1 MNEKVFIGEVLG
13 PDAEVDN
20 NKLTVTSKATV
31 QPVALMRLNVFV
43 PASRSAKNLHSSI
56 DVSSVFKDLEYSRR
70 EGYDD
75 IRITGERLGMAIDFK
90 VWVGIIEAFSKYG
103 LKTNSIRLT
112 FHEFAGMCRFESK
125 RFDSRLR
132 KSISD
137 ALTRIRGKT
146 ITFTRSGSD
155 GPKKVSVTGLLKT
168 GELDFDNDQVE
179 LEADQRLW
187 ELYQTDYT
195 VLLRYK
201 PINALTRKEAAQALY
216 TFIESLP
223 TNPAPISFKRIR
235 DRLSLLSPV
244 KEQNRIIKLALS
256 QLQEIGYLDHTL
268 TKKGKETFVLI
279 HSRTANLKPG
289 ANG

>member
-1 MNEKVFIGEVLG
+1 MAEKVFIGEVLG
-13 PDAEVDN
+13 PDSENEN

-43 PASRSAKNLHSSI
+43 PSSRPAKGMQTSI
-56 DVSSVFKDLEYSRR
+56 DASSVFKDLEYSRR

-75 IRITGERLGMAIDFK
+75 IRISGERLSMAIDFK
-90 VWVGIIEAFSKYG
+90 VWVGIIAAFSKYG
-103 LKTNSIRLT
+103 LKTNSIKLT

-146 ITFTRSGSD
+146 ITFARSGAD
-155 GPKKVSVTGLLKT
+155 GPSKISVTGLLKT
-168 GELDFDNDQVE
+168 GELDFENDKVE

-223 TNPAPISFKRIR
+223 SNPVPISFKRIR

-244 KEQNRIIKLALS
+244 KEQNRIIKLALN
-256 QLQEIGYLDHTL
+256 QLQDIGYLEHSII
-268 TKKGKETFVLI
+268 KKGKETYVFI
-279 HSRTANLKPG
+279 HSRSANLKPVTSP
-289 ANG
+289 

>member
-1 MNEKVFIGEVLG
+1 MTGKVFIGVVLG
-13 PDAEVDN
+13 PDSEVEH

-43 PASRSAKNLHSSI
+43 PASRPAKGLQTSI
-56 DVSSVFKDLEYSRR
+56 DASSVFKDLEYSRR

-75 IRITGERLGMAIDFK
+75 IRITGERLSMAVDFK

-103 LKTNSIRLT
+103 LNTNSVKLT

-146 ITFTRSGSD
+146 ITFTRNGTD

-168 GELDFDNDQVE
+168 GELDFERDQVE
-179 LEADQRLW
+179 LEADHRLW

-223 TNPAPISFKRIR
+223 TNPVPISFKRIR

-244 KEQNRIIKLALS
+244 KEQNRIIKLALT
-256 QLQEIGYLDHTL
+256 QLQEIGYLEHSI
-268 TKKGKETFVLI
+268 TKKGKETFVMI
-279 HSRTANLKPG
+279 HRRSANLKP
-289 ANG
+289 

>member
-1 MNEKVFIGEVLG
+1 MADNVFIGEVLS
-13 PDAEVDN
+13 PDSDSDN

-31 QPVALMRLNVFV
+31 QPVALMRLNIFV
-43 PASRSAKNLHSSI
+43 PSSRPAKGMQTSI
-56 DVSSVFKDLEYSRR
+56 DATSVLKDLEYSRR

-75 IRITGERLGMAIDFK
+75 IRITGERLSMTIDFK

-103 LKTNSIRLT
+103 LKTNSIKLT
-112 FHEFAGMCRFESK
+112 FHEFAAMCRFESK
-125 RFDSRLR
+125 RFDKRLR
-132 KSISD
+132 ISISE

-146 ITFTRSGSD
+146 ITFTKTGAE
-155 GPKKVSVTGLLKT
+155 GPKRVAVSGLLKT
-168 GELDFDNDQVE
+168 GELDFENDHVE

-187 ELYQTDYT
+187 ELYQTDYR

-244 KEQNRIIKLALS
+244 KEQNRIIKLALK
-256 QLQEIGYLDHTL
+256 QLEEIGYLEHSL
-268 TKKGKETFVLI
+268 TKKGKETYVFI
-279 HSRTANLKPG
+279 HRRSANLKPII
-289 ANG
+289 AS

>member
-1 MNEKVFIGEVLG
+1 MTGKVFISEVLG
-13 PDAEVDN
+13 PDSNVEH

-43 PASRSAKNLHSSI
+43 PSSRPAKGLQTSI
-56 DVSSVFKDLEYSRR
+56 DASSVFKDLEYSRR

-75 IRITGERLGMAIDFK
+75 IRITGERLSMAVDFK
-90 VWVGIIEAFSKYG
+90 VWGGIIEAFSKYG
-103 LKTNSIRLT
+103 LNTNSVKLT

-146 ITFTRSGSD
+146 ITFTRNGTD

-168 GELDFDNDQVE
+168 GELDFERDQVE
-179 LEADQRLW
+179 LEADHRLW

-201 PINALTRKEAAQALY
+201 PIVTLSIRRK
-216 TFIESLP
+216 
-223 TNPAPISFKRIR
+223 
-235 DRLSLLSPV
+235 RLL
-244 KEQNRIIKLALS
+244 
-256 QLQEIGYLDHTL
+256 
-268 TKKGKETFVLI
+268 KETALI
-279 HSRTANLKPG
+279 WFCHQNKS
-289 ANG
+289 

>member
-1 MNEKVFIGEVLG
+1 MNENVYIGEVIG
-13 PDAEVDN
+13 PDCESVN

-43 PASRSAKNLHSSI
+43 PSSRPAKGTRTSI
-56 DVSSVFKDLEYSRR
+56 DATSVLKDLEFSRR

-75 IRITGERLGMAIDFK
+75 IRITGERLSMAIDFK

-103 LKTNSIRLT
+103 LKTNSIKLT

-132 KSISD
+132 KSISE

-146 ITFTRSGSD
+146 ITFTRSDSEGLQ
-155 GPKKVSVTGLLKT
+155 KVSVTGLLKT
-168 GELDFDNDQVE
+168 GELDFANDQVE

-195 VLLRYK
+195 VLLRHK

-223 TNPAPISFKRIR
+223 TNPVPISFKRIR

-244 KEQNRIIKLALS
+244 KEQNRIIKLALK
-256 QLQEIGYLDHTL
+256 QLQDIGYLDHSI
-268 TKKGKETFVLI
+268 TKKGKETFILI
-279 HSRTANLKPG
+279 HSRSANLKPG
-289 ANG
+289 TAV

>member
-1 MNEKVFIGEVLG
+1 MTEKVFIGEVLG
-13 PDAEVDN
+13 PDSENDN

-43 PASRSAKNLHSSI
+43 PSSRPAKGMQTSI
-56 DVSSVFKDLEYSRR
+56 DASSVFKELEYSRR

-75 IRITGERLGMAIDFK
+75 IRISGERLSMAIDFK

-103 LKTNSIRLT
+103 LKTNSIKLT
-112 FHEFAGMCRFESK
+112 FHEFASMCRFESK

-132 KSISD
+132 HSISD

-146 ITFTRSGSD
+146 ITFTRSGTD
-155 GPKKVSVTGLLKT
+155 GPNKVSVTGLLKT
-168 GELDFDNDQVE
+168 GELDFENDKVE

-187 ELYQTDYT
+187 ELYQSDYT
-195 VLLRYK
+195 VLLRHK

-223 TNPAPISFKRIR
+223 ANPVPISFKRIR

-244 KEQNRIIKLALS
+244 KEQNRIIKLALK
-256 QLQEIGYLDHTL
+256 QLQDIGYLDHSI

-279 HSRTANLKPG
+279 HRRSANLNPTTSP
-289 ANG
+289 

>member
-1 MNEKVFIGEVLG
+1 MTEKAFIGEVLG
-13 PDAEVDN
+13 PDSENEN

-43 PASRSAKNLHSSI
+43 PSSRPAKGMQTSI
-56 DVSSVFKDLEYSRR
+56 DASSVFKDLEYSRR

-75 IRITGERLGMAIDFK
+75 IRITGERLSMAIDFK
-90 VWVGIIEAFSKYG
+90 VWVGIIAAFSKYG
-103 LKTNSIRLT
+103 LKTNSIKLT
-112 FHEFAGMCRFESK
+112 FHEFAAMCRFESK

-146 ITFTRSGSD
+146 ITFTRSGTD
-155 GPKKVSVTGLLKT
+155 GPNKVSVTGLLKT
-168 GELDFDNDQVE
+168 GELDFGNDKVE
-179 LEADQRLW
+179 LEADHRLW
-187 ELYQTDYT
+187 EIYQTDYT

-244 KEQNRIIKLALS
+244 KEQNRIIKLALK
-256 QLQEIGYLDHTL
+256 QLQDIGYLEHSL
-268 TKKGKETFVLI
+268 TKKGKETYVLI
-279 HSRTANLKPG
+279 HSRSANLKPLT
-289 ANG
+289 

>member
-1 MNEKVFIGEVLG
+1 MSEKVFIGEVLG
-13 PDAEVDN
+13 PDSECDHS
-20 NKLTVTSKATV
+20 KLTVTSKATV

-43 PASRSAKNLHSSI
+43 PSSRPAKGVQTSI
-56 DVSSVFKDLEYSRR
+56 DASSVLKDLDFSRR

-75 IRITGERLGMAIDFK
+75 IRITGERLSMAVDFK

-103 LKTNSIRLT
+103 LKTNIIKLS

-137 ALTRIRGKT
+137 ALARIRGKT

-155 GPKKVSVTGLLKT
+155 GPKKVTVTGLLKT
-168 GELDFDNDQVE
+168 GELDFENDHVE
-179 LEADQRLW
+179 LEADHRLW

-195 VLLRYK
+195 VLLRHK
-201 PINALTRKEAAQALY
+201 PMNALTRKEAAQALY

-223 TNPAPISFKRIR
+223 TNPVPISFKRIR

-244 KEQNRIIKLALS
+244 KEQNRIIKLALK
-256 QLQEIGYLDHTL
+256 QLQDIGYLDHSV
-268 TKKGKETFVLI
+268 TKKGKETFVMI
-279 HSRTANLKPG
+279 HSRSANLKSIP
-289 ANG
+289 A